1 MKKEALTLYYDRGA
15 LKRRA
20 KHLVRQGNPAVYM
33 VTLIF
38 FLATTAVSEVVSL
51 LLPNPV
57 DQMSTLYSQWMNQ
70 MVNSGGQISQ
80 GAVDAF
86 YQQMWSLFQGPMASV
101 AMLAAL
107 IIGFYSLVVQLGY
120 YGYTLRV
127 MRGQEG
133 GGYGTLFSQFYLAGK
148 VILMTIL
155 EAIFIFLWSCLFVIP
170 GIVAAYRYRLSS
182 YALLD
187 DPEISPLEAIRRS
200 KQLMTGHKM
209 ELFITDLSFLGWL
222 ILAGII
228 VSLVFQLALLF
239 LPMTVADLVSLAANI
254 AISMFLTS
262 YISLTDAGFYLFALG
277 NQAPPVQNQGDG
289 YGQWGQQ
296 PPQNPYDG
304 NQGWGQQPPQTPYGG
319 NQGWGQQPPQNGG
332 QGWGQQPPQNPDNGD
347 EGWNR

>member
-1 MKKEALTLYYDRGA
+1 MYYDRGA

-57 DQMSTLYSQWMNQ
+57 NQMSTLYSQWINQ
-70 MVNSGGQISQ
+70 IVNSGGQISQ

-86 YQQMWSLFQGPMASV
+86 YQQMWSLFRGPMASV
-101 AMLAAL
+101 AMLVAL

-133 GGYGTLFSQFYLAGK
+133 GGYGALFSRFDLAGK
-148 VILMTIL
+148 VILLTVL

-170 GIVAAYRYRLSS
+170 GIVAAYRYRLSA

-200 KQLMTGHKM
+200 KRLMTGHKM
-209 ELFITDLSFLGWL
+209 ELFVTDLSFLGWL
-222 ILAGII
+222 ILAGIV
-228 VSLVFQLALLF
+228 VSAVYQLALLF
-239 LPMTVADLVSLAANI
+239 LPMTVADLLSLAVNI
-254 AISMFLTS
+254 AISMFLS
-262 YISLTDAGFYLFALG
+262 AYISLTDAGFYLFALG
-277 NQAPPVQNQGDG
+277 NQAPPVQNQGG

-296 PPQNPYDG
+296 PPQNPY
-304 NQGWGQQPPQTPYGG
+304 GG
-319 NQGWGQQPPQNGG
+319 DQGWGQQPPQNPYGG
-332 QGWGQQPPQNPDNGD
+332 DQGWGQQPPQNPYGGDQGWNQQPPQNPDNGD